1 MTTLQVIPVL
11 CLFLEGLNEEKFWSL
26 PYKLDQVQ
34 LKWNQT
40 YEDDFTIKS
49 AKYFYLWRLGSY
61 FFLVWQISM
70 AEATGLV

>member
-1 MTTLQVIPVL
+1 MTALQVIPAL

-40 YEDDFTIKS
+40 YEDDFTMNSANIFIYDVRKVVISSWFSKS
-49 AKYFYLWRLGSY
+49 MWRRR
-61 FFLVWQISM
+61 QD
-70 AEATGLV
+70 